1 MKVPVC
7 KNILSKLFDATLSVM
22 IKTAS
27 KVNDTA
33 SMVNK
38 DWGVSKDCCVA
49 IMKNKSELQ
58 S

>member
-22 IKTAS
+22 RKTAR

-33 SMVNK
+33 SMANK
-38 DWGVSKDCCVA
+38 DWGVSKDLWNCY
-49 IMKNKSELQ
+49 EE
-58 S
+58 